1 MRINSFLPLS
11 FSTYLLIL
19 FYLGNRGL
27 SLCSPGCPL
36 SPRLSLLSSEI
47 LRTHHNPLAITNL
60 DTQAGEMAQFKSGFR
75 SEALSFIPKTH
86 NGNTLTPKGYLGFD
100 HPTCAHKQTLTGVP
114 PRSTHTKKR
123 KKKKKSQ
130 HLPAL

>member
-19 FYLGNRGL
+19 PYLGNRGL
-27 SLCSPGCPL
+27 SLCSPSCPP

-47 LRTHHNPLAITNL
+47 LRTYHNPLAITNL

-75 SEALSFIPKTH
+75 SEALSFSPE
-86 NGNTLTPKGYLGFD
+86 
-100 HPTCAHKQTLTGVP
+100 
-114 PRSTHTKKR
+114 THTGKGKTD
-123 KKKKKSQ
+123 SQ
-130 HLPAL
+130 GLFRL